1 VRWRRT
7 LENLAGWQYP
17 LRLTLCLAIAGGLR
31 SLWPDHHLYWIS
43 LTVVLLT
50 ERKIEIFP
58 VRATQRALGTLLGV
72 LVAGLLLVYRPPFW
86 GLVVILG
93 VLAGARPLLRT
104 GNYLAYSTIMTPLVI
119 VIMDSGQL
127 LGVGVLIDRLVATLV
142 GAALVIGANQILARA
157 VAPLP

>member
-1 VRWRRT
+1 
-7 LENLAGWQYP
+7 
-17 LRLTLCLAIAGGLR
+17 
-31 SLWPDHHLYWIS
+31 
-43 LTVVLLT
+43 VVLLT